1 MRCAD
6 VCCWPLSTF
15 VATRHFGSY
24 RSNSGRAADIE
35 PTLMTQRG
43 NPSQTSGKGIFVS
56 AHELSIRSSF
66 GAVERSKDP
75 EFREQTDR

>member
-1 MRCAD
+1 
-6 VCCWPLSTF
+6 
-15 VATRHFGSY
+15 
-24 RSNSGRAADIE
+24 
-35 PTLMTQRG
+35 MTQRG